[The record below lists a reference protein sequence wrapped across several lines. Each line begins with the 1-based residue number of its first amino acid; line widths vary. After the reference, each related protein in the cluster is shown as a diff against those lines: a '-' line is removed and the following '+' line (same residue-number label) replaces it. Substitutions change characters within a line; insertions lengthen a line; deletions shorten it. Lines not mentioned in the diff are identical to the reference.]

1 VSPCARRWGGRIG
14 PPPAMA
20 TSLRERARW
29 AGPRIVRRRRDGRG
43 CARRQ
48 RRKGWPGGDAPQRGV
63 PCRHLAPVIP
73 ALLAAGP
80 PVVRIDTTQKA
91 DGGTLSRAGTGA
103 GPQALNACDHACP
116 RRAPGGLIPP
126 GLDAR
131 ARPQGWRHGGRSR
144 DPTACACDRL
154 RLLWPGDGQRVSPHA
169 SARLLL
175 GAGGGRHR
183 GPTPLGQ
190 AARQGVVN
198 DLAVPSRVAHAPASG
213 ATGNPS
219 ARRLG
224 SQVTSAWQGGLFDS
238 LPTVLG
244 LRHKPPTPQGL
255 TVTGRVLDTREAGG
269 RTGSEACKQH
279 RPIVFATL
287 LPKWHYWARPQ

>member
-1 VSPCARRWGGRIG
+1 MSPCARRWWGRIG
-14 PPPAMA
+14 PRQRWPQACGNAPAGLAPASYGVGAMGA
-20 TSLRERARW
+20 VVPGARG
-29 AGPRIVRRRRDGRG
+29 ARDGPAATRPS
-43 CARRQ
+43 AASHAAL
-48 RRKGWPGGDAPQRGV
+48 WPLSSPRCSPRA
-63 PCRHLAPVIP
+63 
-73 ALLAAGP
+73 P
-80 PVVRIDTTQKA
+80 PVLRIDTTQKA

-131 ARPQGWRHGGRSR
+131 ARPQGGRHGGRSR

-183 GPTPLGQ
+183 GPKPLGQ
-190 AARQGVVN
+190 EARQGVVN
-198 DLAVPSRVAHAPASG
+198 DLAVPIRVAHAPASG

-224 SQVTSAWQGGLFDS
+224 SQVTSAWQGGRCDS
-238 LPTVLG
+238 LQTV
-244 LRHKPPTPQGL
+244 
-255 TVTGRVLDTREAGG
+255 RVLDTR
-269 RTGSEACKQH
+269 
-279 RPIVFATL
+279 
-287 LPKWHYWARPQ
+287 